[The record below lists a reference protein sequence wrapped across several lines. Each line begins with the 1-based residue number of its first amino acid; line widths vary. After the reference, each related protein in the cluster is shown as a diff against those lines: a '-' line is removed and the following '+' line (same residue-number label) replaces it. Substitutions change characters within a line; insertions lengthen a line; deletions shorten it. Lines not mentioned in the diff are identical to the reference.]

1 MDVLPQFQ
9 IIRCLSLVSATN
21 HMLIFTLCVASY
33 MYQFTY
39 TGLDIE
45 SVFFLKWILRQP
57 QGTDLCGYYVCEFLK
72 LCSKRTNLEYEK
84 VCI

>member
-33 MYQFTY
+33 MHQFTY
-39 TGLDIE
+39 TGSDTE
-45 SVFFLKWILRQP
+45 SVFFPKVDSAAATGDRSMWILCLR
-57 QGTDLCGYYVCEFLK
+57 VSEVVLK
-72 LCSKRTNLEYEK
+72 KN
-84 VCI
+84 